1 MRAVVVALAEANF
14 QRSQLPES
22 TKGRPNVLLV
32 GLSCAAVLAVRLFNS
47 QKCECLAEHSADPE
61 GSSTGF
67 MGTSCAAGLAAAS
80 LVL

>member
-32 GLSCAAVLAVRLFNS
+32 GLSCAALLAVRLT
-47 QKCECLAEHSADPE
+47 CYEGAVATPSA
-61 GSSTGF
+61 
-67 MGTSCAAGLAAAS
+67 C
-80 LVL
+80 